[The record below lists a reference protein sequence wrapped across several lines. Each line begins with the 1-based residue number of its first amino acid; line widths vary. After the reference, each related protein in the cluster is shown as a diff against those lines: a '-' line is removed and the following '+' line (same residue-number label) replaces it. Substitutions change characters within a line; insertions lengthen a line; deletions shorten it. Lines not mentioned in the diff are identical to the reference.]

1 MSASSVSYFIYFCV
15 VSNST
20 VIIIKKLAIFE
31 KSVLKHFNIAGFTV
45 HYMSVVIM
53 DLGGK
58 IERSIIEATY
68 KIEC

>member
-1 MSASSVSYFIYFCV
+1 M
-15 VSNST
+15 
-20 VIIIKKLAIFE
+20 IKKLAILE
-31 KSVLKHFNIAGFTV
+31 KSVLKQFNIAGFTV

>member
-1 MSASSVSYFIYFCV
+1 
-15 VSNST
+15 
-20 VIIIKKLAIFE
+20 
-31 KSVLKHFNIAGFTV
+31 
-45 HYMSVVIM
+45 M